1 MEYMQLAL
9 IILMFYLNKGNSMRV
24 MHSYCLNYNYGDYG
38 LGFGVKNILR
48 KIYNISFFAEC
59 NLQGQVFDDYFI
71 SILNDK
77 YDLLVI
83 GGGGVIHGAHW
94 PQGWFWLIEKDN
106 IKKLKIPFII
116 YGVGYNYFKDE
127 QGIPERGI
135 SHLIETQK
143 RASFFS
149 VRNDGSYNRLLN
161 QTGIDAT
168 VVADPGF
175 WFALNYNRK
184 TDFENDKYIIVQLAN
199 DKPIHRFTSLDK
211 RNKFIKDIQLNLIE
225 LSKEYKIIFVPH
237 VFDDIEISN
246 EVASGID
253 NSLVLDFSKYAF
265 DHTYD
270 ALGIYKD
277 AEFVL
282 AMRGHGQ
289 IIPLGFNVPVISL
302 ENHDK
307 HRGLME
313 NYGLGQY
320 NVNIL
325 DDNFS
330 ENLKKLTNNLINN
343 IQNIKEYT
351 VKKNEELL
359 EDSIDKLLNIES
371 LKKFQK
377 IVK

>member
-1 MEYMQLAL
+1 
-9 IILMFYLNKGNSMRV
+9 MRV
-24 MHSYCLNYNYGDYG
+24 MHSYCLNYNFGDYG

-48 KIYNISFFAEC
+48 EVFDISFFAEC

-71 SILNDK
+71 DIINEK

-83 GGGGVIHGAHW
+83 GGGGIIHGAHW
-94 PQGWFWLIEKDN
+94 PQGWFWLMEKDN
-106 IKKLKIPFII
+106 IEKLKIPFIV

-127 QGIPERGI
+127 EGIPERGI

-149 VRNDGSYNRLLN
+149 VRNDGSYNRLLD
-161 QTGIDAT
+161 QTKIDAN

-175 WFALNYNRK
+175 WFALNYSGK
-184 TDFENDKYIIVQLAN
+184 TDFEKDKYIVVQLAD
-199 DKPIHRFTSLDK
+199 DKPMHRFTSLEK
-211 RNKFIKDIQLNLIE
+211 RSDFIKNLRLNLIE

-237 VFDDIEISN
+237 VPDDITISN
-246 EVASGID
+246 EVSIGI
-253 NSLVLDFSKYAF
+253 NNTLILDFSKYAF

-270 ALGIYKD
+270 ALGIYKN

-289 IIPLGFNVPVISL
+289 IIPLGFNVPAISL

-313 NYGLGQY
+313 EYGLGKY
-320 NVNIL
+320 NINVL
-325 DDNFS
+325 DNNFS
-330 ENLKKLTNNLINN
+330 DNLKSLTSDLINN
-343 IQNIKEYT
+343 IVDIKDYT
-351 VKKNEELL
+351 AKKNKELF
-359 EDSIDKLLNIES
+359 EDSIIKLLSIQA
-371 LKKFQK
+371 LKSFQRIYK
-377 IVK
+377 